1 MTSETPSTQFS
12 DTQSPDTET
21 PEAKASRASRKDD
34 HVRLASAQQTEGP
47 RRTDFDDLEFVHHAL
62 SGTSPERVDLSVN
75 LSDWTWPTPF
85 YVNGMT
91 GGTETTAKI
100 NRDLAIAAAETGLPM
115 ACGSMSVAL
124 DDAEAAKG
132 FTVIREENPHGFVM
146 GNLGAG
152 RSADDARRAVELLGA
167 DALQLHINPV
177 QETAMPEGTR
187 DFSTWLS
194 GLEAIVAACPV
205 PVVVKEV
212 GFGLSR
218 RTLTQLAEI
227 GVRFAD
233 VSGAGGT
240 DFLRIENDRAG
251 ANDFSMLTG
260 FGQSA
265 LACLLDAPPEWT
277 AESANSGKPA
287 HSGTVDNTSASDSV
301 SSRVLLA
308 SGGVRNPYDVVK
320 ALACGARAVGVAGT
334 FLQTVLDHGPDGL
347 VDLVRTWQ
355 TQTTALFALLG
366 AERST
371 DLTSTDLL
379 TRGRL
384 GEFARLRG
392 IDVTALS
399 HRSDARSS
407 TDDHSRRNQ
416 L

>member
-1 MTSETPSTQFS
+1 MSSETPASV
-12 DTQSPDTET
+12 ET

-62 SGTSPERVDLSVN
+62 SGTSPERVDLSVE
-75 LSDWTWPTPF
+75 LGEWTWPTPF

-132 FTVIREENPHGFVM
+132 FTVIREENPDGFVM

-194 GLEAIVAACPV
+194 GLEDIVAACPV

-218 RTLTQLAEI
+218 RTLTLLAEI
-227 GVRFAD
+227 GVQFAD

-240 DFLRIENDRAG
+240 DFLRIENDRSPA
-251 ANDFSMLTG
+251 ADFSMLTG

-277 AESANSGKPA
+277 TETTMDDG
-287 HSGTVDNTSASDSV
+287 V
-301 SSRVLLA
+301 SNRVLLA

-347 VDLVRTWQ
+347 IDLVCTWQ
-355 TQTTALFALLG
+355 DQTRALLALLG
-366 AERST
+366 AQRST
-371 DLTSTDLL
+371 DLAHTDLL

-392 IDVTALS
+392 IDVVALS
-399 HRSDARSS
+399 HRSEALPSS
-407 TDDHSRRNQ
+407 DELSRRNQ
-416 L
+416 Q

>member
-1 MTSETPSTQFS
+1 MSSETPS
-12 DTQSPDTET
+12 P
-21 PEAKASRASRKDD
+21 RAARKDD

-47 RRTDFDDLEFVHHAL
+47 RRSDFDDLEFVHHAL
-62 SGTSPERVDLSVN
+62 SGTSPETVDLSVD
-75 LSDWTWPTPF
+75 LGDWTWSAPF

-91 GGTETTAKI
+91 GGTETTARI
-100 NRDLAIAAAETGLPM
+100 NRDLALAAAETGLPM

-132 FTVIREENPHGFVM
+132 FTVIREVNPDGFVM

-167 DALQLHINPV
+167 DALQIHVNPV

-187 DFSTWLS
+187 DFSEWLD
-194 GLEAIVAACPV
+194 GLAEIVAACPV
-205 PVVVKEV
+205 PVIVKEV

-218 RTLTQLAEI
+218 RTLGQLAEI

-251 ANDFSMLTG
+251 AHDFAMLTG

-265 LACLLDAPPEWT
+265 LACLLDAPDEWT
-277 AESANSGKPA
+277 GGGAVSAG
-287 HSGTVDNTSASDSV
+287 
-301 SSRVLLA
+301 VLLA

-347 VDLVRTWQ
+347 IDLVRTWQ
-355 TQTTALFALLG
+355 DQTRALLALLG
-366 AERST
+366 AQRST
-371 DLTSTDLL
+371 DLAHTDLL

-392 IDVTALS
+392 IDVVALS
-399 HRSDARSS
+399 HRSEALPSS
-407 TDDHSRRNQ
+407 DELSRRNQ
-416 L
+416 Q

>member
-1 MTSETPSTQFS
+1 MSS
-12 DTQSPDTET
+12 ET

-47 RRTDFDDLEFVHHAL
+47 RRSDFDDIEFVHHAL
-62 SGTSPERVDLSVN
+62 SGTSPERVDLSVD
-75 LSDWTWPTPF
+75 LGDWTWPTPF

-152 RSADDARRAVELLGA
+152 RSADDARRAVELLEA

-194 GLEAIVAACPV
+194 GLEDIVAACPV

-218 RTLTQLAEI
+218 RTLSLLAGI

-251 ANDFSMLTG
+251 ASDFSMLTG

-277 AESANSGKPA
+277 TPADTGDASTTTGDANADG
-287 HSGTVDNTSASDSV
+287 V

-347 VDLVRTWQ
+347 VELVRTWQ
-355 TQTTALFALLG
+355 TQTSALFALLG

-371 DLTSTDLL
+371 DLTGTDLL

-399 HRSDARSS
+399 HR
-407 TDDHSRRNQ
+407 TDVLSRRNQ

>member
-1 MTSETPSTQFS
+1 MSS
-12 DTQSPDTET
+12 ET

-47 RRTDFDDLEFVHHAL
+47 RRSDFDDLEFVHHAL
-62 SGTSPERVDLSVN
+62 SGTSPERVDLSVD
-75 LSDWTWPTPF
+75 LGDWTWPTPF

-152 RSADDARRAVELLGA
+152 RSADDARRAVELLEA

-194 GLEAIVAACPV
+194 GLEDIVAACPV

-218 RTLTQLAEI
+218 RTLSLLAGI

-251 ANDFSMLTG
+251 ASDFSMLTG

-277 AESANSGKPA
+277 TPADTGDASTTTGDANADG
-287 HSGTVDNTSASDSV
+287 V

-347 VDLVRTWQ
+347 VELVRTWQ
-355 TQTTALFALLG
+355 TQTSALFALLG

-371 DLTSTDLL
+371 DLTGTDLL

-384 GEFARLRG
+384 GELARLRG

-399 HRSDARSS
+399 HR
-407 TDDHSRRNQ
+407 TDVLSRRNQ

>member
-1 MTSETPSTQFS
+1 MSSETPS
-12 DTQSPDTET
+12 P
-21 PEAKASRASRKDD
+21 RAARKDD

-47 RRTDFDDLEFVHHAL
+47 RRSDFDDLEFVHHAL
-62 SGTSPERVDLSVN
+62 SGTSPETMDLSVD
-75 LSDWTWPTPF
+75 LGDWTWSAPF

-91 GGTETTAKI
+91 GGTETTARI
-100 NRDLAIAAAETGLPM
+100 NRDLALAAAETGLPM

-132 FTVIREENPHGFVM
+132 FTVIREVNPDGFVM

-167 DALQLHINPV
+167 DALQIHVNPV

-187 DFSTWLS
+187 DFSEWLD
-194 GLEAIVAACPV
+194 GLAEIVAACPV
-205 PVVVKEV
+205 PVIVKEV

-218 RTLTQLAEI
+218 RTLGQLAEI

-251 ANDFSMLTG
+251 AHDFAMLTG

-265 LACLLDAPPEWT
+265 LACLLDAPDEWT
-277 AESANSGKPA
+277 GGGAVSAG
-287 HSGTVDNTSASDSV
+287 
-301 SSRVLLA
+301 VLLA

-347 VDLVRTWQ
+347 IDLVRTWQ
-355 TQTTALFALLG
+355 DQTRALLALLG
-366 AERST
+366 AQRST
-371 DLTSTDLL
+371 DLAHTDLL

-392 IDVTALS
+392 IDVVALS
-399 HRSDARSS
+399 HRSEALPSS
-407 TDDHSRRNQ
+407 DELSRRNQ
-416 L
+416 Q

>member
-1 MTSETPSTQFS
+1 MSSETPS
-12 DTQSPDTET
+12 P
-21 PEAKASRASRKDD
+21 RAARKDD

-47 RRTDFDDLEFVHHAL
+47 RRSDFDDLEFVHHAL
-62 SGTSPERVDLSVN
+62 SGTSPETVDLSVD
-75 LSDWTWPTPF
+75 LGDWTWSAPF

-91 GGTETTAKI
+91 GGTETTARI
-100 NRDLAIAAAETGLPM
+100 NRDLALAAAETGLPM

-132 FTVIREENPHGFVM
+132 FTVIREVNPDGFVM

-167 DALQLHINPV
+167 DALQIHVNPV

-187 DFSTWLS
+187 DFSEWLD
-194 GLEAIVAACPV
+194 GLAEIVAACPV
-205 PVVVKEV
+205 PVMVKEV

-218 RTLTQLAEI
+218 RTLGQLAEI

-251 ANDFSMLTG
+251 AHDFAMLTG

-265 LACLLDAPPEWT
+265 LACLLDAPDEWT
-277 AESANSGKPA
+277 GGGAVSAG
-287 HSGTVDNTSASDSV
+287 
-301 SSRVLLA
+301 VLLA

-347 VDLVRTWQ
+347 IDLVRTWQ
-355 TQTTALFALLG
+355 DQTRALLALLG
-366 AERST
+366 AQRST
-371 DLTSTDLL
+371 DLAHTDLL

-392 IDVTALS
+392 IDVVALS
-399 HRSDARSS
+399 HRSEALPSS
-407 TDDHSRRNQ
+407 DELSRRNQ
-416 L
+416 Q

>member
-1 MTSETPSTQFS
+1 MTSETPTPQTPAGPVTTGK
-12 DTQSPDTET
+12 DT
-21 PEAKASRASRKDD
+21 SRAARKDD
-34 HVRLASAQQTEGP
+34 HVRLASAQQTEAP

-62 SGTSPERVDLSVN
+62 SGTSPDRVDLSVH
-75 LSDWTWPTPF
+75 LGDWTWPTPF

-91 GGTETTAKI
+91 GGTETTGKI

-152 RSADDARRAVELLGA
+152 RSADDALRAVELLSA
-167 DALQLHINPV
+167 DALQIHINPV

-187 DFSTWLS
+187 DFSDWVR
-194 GLEAIVAACPV
+194 GLEQIVATCPV
-205 PVVVKEV
+205 PVIVKEV
-212 GFGLSR
+212 GFGLSA
-218 RTLTQLAEI
+218 RTLGLLESI
-227 GVRFAD
+227 GVAFAD

-240 DFLRIENDRAG
+240 DFLRIENSRSPAE
-251 ANDFSMLTG
+251 DFSMLTG

-265 LACLLDAPPEWT
+265 LACLLDAPT
-277 AESANSGKPA
+277 AAP
-287 HSGTVDNTSASDSV
+287 T
-301 SSRVLLA
+301 LLA

-334 FLQTVLDHGPDGL
+334 FLQAVLDGGAQGL
-347 VDLVRTWQ
+347 IDVVNTWQ
-355 TQTTALFALLG
+355 TQTKALFALLG
-366 AERST
+366 AERAE
-371 DLTSTDLL
+371 DLTRTDLL

-392 IDVTALS
+392 IDVVGLSNRSLGTA
-399 HRSDARSS
+399 R
-407 TDDHSRRNQ
+407 
-416 L
+416 

>member
-1 MTSETPSTQFS
+1 MSSETPASV
-12 DTQSPDTET
+12 ET
-21 PEAKASRASRKDD
+21 PEAKASRASRKDY

-62 SGTSPERVDLSVN
+62 SGTSPERVDLSVE
-75 LSDWTWPTPF
+75 LGEWTWPTPF

-132 FTVIREENPHGFVM
+132 FTVIREENPDGFVM

-194 GLEAIVAACPV
+194 GLEDIVAACPV

-218 RTLTQLAEI
+218 RTLTLLAEI
-227 GVRFAD
+227 GVQFAD

-240 DFLRIENDRAG
+240 DFLRIENDRSPA
-251 ANDFSMLTG
+251 ADFSMLTG
-260 FGQSA
+260 LGQSA
-265 LACLLDAPPEWT
+265 LAYHP
-277 AESANSGKPA
+277 
-287 HSGTVDNTSASDSV
+287 
-301 SSRVLLA
+301 
-308 SGGVRNPYDVVK
+308 
-320 ALACGARAVGVAGT
+320 
-334 FLQTVLDHGPDGL
+334 
-347 VDLVRTWQ
+347 
-355 TQTTALFALLG
+355 
-366 AERST
+366 
-371 DLTSTDLL
+371 
-379 TRGRL
+379 
-384 GEFARLRG
+384 
-392 IDVTALS
+392 
-399 HRSDARSS
+399 
-407 TDDHSRRNQ
+407 
-416 L
+416 

>member
-1 MTSETPSTQFS
+1 MSSETPNAE
-12 DTQSPDTET
+12 SPAAESPAAESPAAESPAT
-21 PEAKASRASRKDD
+21 KASRASRKDD

-62 SGTSPERVDLSVN
+62 SGTSPERVDLTVN

-124 DDAEAAKG
+124 DDTEAAKG
-132 FTVIREENPHGFVM
+132 FTVIREENPDGFVM

-194 GLEAIVAACPV
+194 GLEQIVAACPV

-240 DFLRIENDRAG
+240 DFLRIENDRSSAG
-251 ANDFSMLTG
+251 DFSMLTG

-265 LACLLDAPPEWT
+265 LACLLDAPPEW
-277 AESANSGKPA
+277 AGESA
-287 HSGTVDNTSASDSV
+287 HASDSV

-347 VDLVRTWQ
+347 VELVRTWQ
-355 TQTTALFALLG
+355 TQTRALFALLG
-366 AERST
+366 AVRSADLMGT
-371 DLTSTDLL
+371 DVL

-384 GEFARLRG
+384 GEFCQLRG

-399 HRSDARSS
+399 HRSDAR
-407 TDDHSRRNQ
+407 TNADDHSRRNQ

>member
-1 MTSETPSTQFS
+1 MSS
-12 DTQSPDTET
+12 ET

-47 RRTDFDDLEFVHHAL
+47 RRSDFDDLEFVHHAL
-62 SGTSPERVDLSVN
+62 SGTSPERVDLSVD
-75 LSDWTWPTPF
+75 LGDWTWPTPF

-152 RSADDARRAVELLGA
+152 RSADDARRAVELLEA

-194 GLEAIVAACPV
+194 GLEDIVAACPV

-218 RTLTQLAEI
+218 RTLSLLAGI

-251 ANDFSMLTG
+251 ASDFSMLTG

-277 AESANSGKPA
+277 TAADTGDASTTTGDANADG
-287 HSGTVDNTSASDSV
+287 V

-347 VDLVRTWQ
+347 VELVRTWQ
-355 TQTTALFALLG
+355 TQTSALFALLG

-371 DLTSTDLL
+371 DLTGTDLL

-399 HRSDARSS
+399 HR
-407 TDDHSRRNQ
+407 TDVLSRRNQ